1 MEIRI
6 NGKQA
11 WLKKG
16 TSIEYISENRLFTG
30 SDSYT
35 LSITFPLRGCQPN
48 IDIFGHIHRKDVEK
62 NHIRFDCDIRDG
74 SFFKSG
80 TITITEISEVE
91 VKTQFLEGRSE
102 QNFDD
107 SFDELFINELDLG
120 FVDDTSPTTQSP
132 ADVMLAY
139 PNINAVALPWVNNTS
154 GNLQNEVVYDEN
166 TGLYSWKST
175 RSPLSFQPYLIHI
188 IKMICEAT
196 GYSYDLAPL
205 EQSVYRHLIVCN
217 ALPAAW
223 GSHNFAHALPHWTV
237 TEFFEQLELLLY
249 GEFTINHKLHHVRF
263 DFTKTVTEQLAPVN
277 IEKVVNEYT
286 TEVSQEDSAEY
297 FGLKNLAY
305 ADNDNRFWA
314 YRSCEWYI
322 RKHKDEAMQFDTLM
336 HLLQYAA
343 QFHEAG
349 VEVHTTPRGTSTLY
363 TRGFPRSSEGNKL
376 FYCQQVDTYFIM
388 FCYKSEFVR
397 ELNRAGL
404 NTKWYK
410 YYYRLEPVNQFGR
423 KVVDEEADDL
433 EIQIVPAWLDDTEDE
448 KGQVIFLNCGE
459 LENVESLSEEGN
471 DLTYTG
477 RGNNGDGTDID
488 YNDGALAQS
497 TTGRAIAKGEQKK
510 ADAFFDNIFVAFWD
524 GRSVSGKQPH
534 PLIDTLTLDNQGA
547 HGIFSGYSLRLDQK
561 TGLLARSAMT
571 AIDGKVKYYYAFLAD
586 EIPDP
591 RAVFHIRGAN
601 YLCEKLTCQFTEQGR
616 SELIKGVFYRIV

>member
-48 IDIFGHIHRKDVEK
+48 INIFGHIHRKDVEK

-120 FVDDTSPTTQSP
+120 FVDDASPTSQSP
-132 ADVMLAY
+132 ANVMLAY
-139 PNINAVALPWVNNTS
+139 PAINAVALPWVNNTS

-188 IKMICEAT
+188 IKKICEAT

-263 DFTKTVTEQLAPVN
+263 DFTKTVTEQLAPVH

-336 HLLQYAA
+336 QLLLYSA

-376 FYCQQVDTYFIM
+376 FLL
-388 FCYKSEFVR
+388 S
-397 ELNRAGL
+397 AGR
-404 NTKWYK
+404 Y
-410 YYYRLEPVNQFGR
+410 
-423 KVVDEEADDL
+423 
-433 EIQIVPAWLDDTEDE
+433 
-448 KGQVIFLNCGE
+448 
-459 LENVESLSEEGN
+459 
-471 DLTYTG
+471 
-477 RGNNGDGTDID
+477 
-488 YNDGALAQS
+488 
-497 TTGRAIAKGEQKK
+497 
-510 ADAFFDNIFVAFWD
+510 
-524 GRSVSGKQPH
+524 
-534 PLIDTLTLDNQGA
+534 
-547 HGIFSGYSLRLDQK
+547 
-561 TGLLARSAMT
+561 LLHH
-571 AIDGKVKYYYAFLAD
+571 VL
-586 EIPDP
+586 
-591 RAVFHIRGAN
+591 
-601 YLCEKLTCQFTEQGR
+601 L
-616 SELIKGVFYRIV
+616 